1 MVLMPD
7 MIVPIPANPIV
18 ESTEI
23 TEDPIETVSRHLVLG
38 VILKLPST
46 ADISSYPT
54 KREIL

>member
-1 MVLMPD
+1 MPD

-38 VILKLPST
+38 VIVKLPST

>member
-1 MVLMPD
+1 MFPD
-7 MIVPIPANPIV
+7 IIVPIPANPIV

-38 VILKLPST
+38 VIVKLPST
-46 ADISSYPT
+46 ADTSVYPT